1 VLYANKALDF
11 YKTYGEGNGEAP
23 AHRALAIAAALAP
36 QPDWV
41 VVDGHMAESRR
52 AAQQRGERP
61 HLAITLL
68 REAGLLRNRQEYA
81 RAGERLAEAR
91 RLFADMGMQ
100 WWVEHGE
107 VDT

>member
-1 VLYANKALDF
+1 
-11 YKTYGEGNGEAP
+11 
-23 AHRALAIAAALAP
+23 
-36 QPDWV
+36 
-41 VVDGHMAESRR
+41 
-52 AAQQRGERP
+52 
-61 HLAITLL
+61 LL
-68 REAGLLRNRQEYA
+68 REAGLLRNRQEYG